1 MTKMTKHQ
9 RIMAAIAGEPVDR
22 LPVAFWRH
30 WPMDDQRL
38 ESLALA
44 AMEFQRRYD
53 LDFIKLPVSSTYTV
67 TDYGVKHAYQ
77 GNLLGDRA
85 YLEYAVKGVE
95 DWERI
100 EPLDIRK
107 GTYGWHLQ
115 AIRRVIKEREPET
128 PVIVTMFNPLS
139 IAAYAAGM
147 ETCIAHLRSYP
158 QKVEAALKAITETSV
173 RFARAAIEEGA
184 DGIFLS
190 TRHAS
195 YEIMAEAEYLRFGR
209 PHDLEVLRAAAG
221 GWFNVLHFHGQYP
234 MLAQLAD
241 YPVQALNWHD
251 RTTPFSLTAAQK
263 IFPRALMGGIEQ
275 YKVLHFGTPEEVE
288 AQVHDAVR
296 QMDGRRLIVAPGCTY
311 PLDVPHGNLAA
322 LRRAVETA

>member
-1 MTKMTKHQ
+1 MAKMTKRQ
-9 RIMAAIAGEPVDR
+9 RIKAAIAGQPVDR

-30 WPMDDQRL
+30 WPIDDQRQ

-44 AMEFQRRYD
+44 ALDFQRRYD

-77 GNLLGDRA
+77 GSLMGDRT
-85 YLEYAVKGVE
+85 YLEYAVKEVK

-100 EPLDIRK
+100 EPLDVHK

-115 AIRRVIKEREPET
+115 ALHRVIKERVPDT

-139 IAAYAAGM
+139 IASYAAGM

-158 QKVEAALKAITETSV
+158 RVVETALAAITETSV
-173 RFARAAIEEGA
+173 RFAKAVIEDGA

-195 YEIMAEAEYLRFGR
+195 YEIMSEPEYLCFGR
-209 PHDLEVLRAAAG
+209 SDDLKVLKAAAG
-221 GWFNVLHFHGQYP
+221 GWFNVLHFHGQHP
-234 MLAQLAD
+234 MLSQLAD

-251 RTTPFSLTAAQK
+251 RTTPFSLTAARK
-263 IFPRALMGGIEQ
+263 VFPGALMGGVEQ

-288 AQVHDAVR
+288 TQVRDAIK
-296 QMDGRRLIVAPGCTY
+296 QMDGSKLIVAPGCTY
-311 PLDVPHGNLAA
+311 PLDVPHGNLVA
-322 LRRAVETA
+322 LRKAVESN